1 MPKSSVHIHWIS
13 VSYYEKSVKNRK
25 EVIYLLLKL
34 HNVCDREIMV
44 FSVPALA
51 LISIIFVNFMAQK
64 YRQMKQIYGPLRKQQ
79 KIHEIF
85 NSH

>member
-1 MPKSSVHIHWIS
+1 
-13 VSYYEKSVKNRK
+13 
-25 EVIYLLLKL
+25 
-34 HNVCDREIMV
+34 MV

-79 KIHEIF
+79 KIHEILIHINF
-85 NSH
+85 QIAMSSFLWTF